1 MWGASPQDVRMSKS
15 QKCANDVK
23 LELSKSAILIYSSKN
38 SKPIE
43 QVAVGY
49 RHSVIL
55 HNGCILFSKY
65 RGENL
70 NSPKM
75 NEHDSVFNQK
85 FVEVSCGSDYMLALE
100 QSGRVLAW
108 GGPSLSQTIL
118 GRVTEEESSKRLDGK
133 VVVFKN
139 TKRIIKFPNT
149 VQSSSEPSPIEIPGL
164 PSMAIS
170 FSNTD
175 PRSFNCRYYRPYS
188 IAAVE
193 NEMPLENLN
202 CNKPLSKN
210 SQISDYLFADSNL
223 KFTEK
228 TLHFVLETYYNY
240 YDTETILAKC
250 LEVGDFQAASKVAIL
265 DGHFSDSLGFQLA
278 AFRRYMDSFILDFGI
293 SKNINKST
301 DNLNEINEKLHSKNC
316 SPARIL
322 SSSSSLDSI
331 QQWGDEMEHQG
342 GCESPCRITD
352 VGDVRHN
359 VTQYVQSVKSDNS
372 SPISSLSKMIDGK
385 DTENKKLE
393 KEAEFVITDEK
404 TKEIVKIATELVEF
418 YTRKIY
424 ASENHILMQNVLMKC
439 IDFWLVKNLPVTMLE
454 DILLKNLDK
463 YFYPLSI
470 LLFCKNFNNN
480 SLEEMSDV
488 KHHTSATFLKQF
500 STKFCLQLCSMV
512 LENVNKT

>member
-1 MWGASPQDVRMSKS
+1 MSRS
-15 QKCANDVK
+15 QKCADDIK
-23 LELSKSAILIYSSKN
+23 PLESCKSTILLYSSANSKSV
-38 SKPIE
+38 E

-55 HNGCILFSKY
+55 DNGRIHFTRY
-65 RGENL
+65 RGGQL

-75 NEHDSVFNQK
+75 NEHDRVFNQK
-85 FVEVSCGSDYMLALE
+85 FVEISSGSDFMMALE
-100 QSGRVLAW
+100 HNGRVLAW

-118 GRVTEEESSKRLDGK
+118 GRTVEEESARRLDGK
-133 VVVFKN
+133 IVVFKN
-139 TKRIIKFPNT
+139 TKRIIKFPST
-149 VQSSSEPSPIEIPGL
+149 AQSSSEPSPIEIPGL

-170 FSNTD
+170 FNNTD
-175 PRSFNCRYYRPYS
+175 PRNYTCRYYNPFS
-188 IAAVE
+188 IISVENEAAVE
-193 NEMPLENLN
+193 SVN

-210 SQISDYLFADSNL
+210 SQVMDHLFAAPNL

-228 TLHFVLETYYNY
+228 TLHYVLETYHNY
-240 YDTETILAKC
+240 YDTEIVLAKC

-278 AFRRYMDSFILDFGI
+278 AFRRYMDSFILDFGET
-293 SKNINKST
+293 KKLNKFT
-301 DNLNEINEKLHSKNC
+301 DDLNEINEKLHSKNC

-342 GCESPCRITD
+342 GCESPCRLSD
-352 VGDVRHN
+352 MGDVRQN
-359 VTQYVQSVKSDNS
+359 VTQYVQSVKNDNS
-372 SPISSLSKMIDGK
+372 SPISSLSKIVDSK
-385 DTENKKLE
+385 DTEKQCSETKTQPDIL
-393 KEAEFVITDEK
+393 DEK
-404 TKEIVKIATELVEF
+404 TKEVVKIAADLVEF

-454 DILLKNLDK
+454 DVLLKNMDK

-480 SLEEMSDV
+480 TGEELPDA
-488 KHHTSATFLKQF
+488 KIHTSATFLKQF